1 MTRFHIRSAVCA
13 GALVLALGCPEAVAQ
28 GRVQA
33 APPAALTDLDGTIES
48 LVRTVDP
55 SVVQIFTS
63 GLTTSQGVITHG
75 ANTAISTS
83 KANGAGLRVGVLSD
97 SAEFIPNLKES
108 RIVSRDGN
116 RLVVEQKGRARRGA
130 VSFAFENVR
139 DVVLV
144 PPREIRTRLV
154 SGSMRAATSQTRL
167 DRTDTGSRLTNHGEY
182 TVSPLLPVSMV
193 KDSIVLE
200 TREQFALLRAEVM
213 RRHAKVTAAR

>member
-1 MTRFHIRSAVCA
+1 MSYRLGPLLACALCALTAVSP
-13 GALVLALGCPEAVAQ
+13 VLAADDDITV
-28 GRVQA
+28 RV
-33 APPAALTDLDGTIES
+33 
-48 LVRTVDP
+48 V
-55 SVVQIFTS
+55 
-63 GLTTSQGVITHG
+63 THG
-75 ANTAISTS
+75 STVVIDVELPLKVS
-83 KANGAGLRVGVLSD
+83 PEEAWSTITDYDRMT
-97 SAEFIPNLKES
+97 EFIPNLKES

-144 PPREIRTRLV
+144 PPRDIRTRLV

-167 DRTDTGSRLTNHGEY
+167 DRTDTGSKLTNHGEY

-200 TREQFALLRAEVM
+200 TRDQFALLRAEVM